1 MLEVAATGPRARDSW
16 RRLRFVVD
24 QARAWSEA
32 SSGGLRSYLAW
43 ATRQGLEVGRVA
55 EAVLPE
61 SDANAVRVMTVHAA
75 KGLEFPIVLL
85 SGMSSQP
92 GGRNGVRLLWTADG
106 YQVALSA
113 GVRTDEYATAVPVDE
128 QMDDYERRRML
139 YVAATRARDHLV
151 VSLHRGTRS
160 SNTSAQLLADAGA
173 AGHGALDLRPAPP
186 AARPVPAESAPPPP
200 PYAEFR
206 RVVDAARRASR
217 RVSAQ
222 SASGLEGTEPDVILA
237 DVDPGLVD
245 VEAGLA
251 KGPRGLDLP
260 PWTKGRYGSAVGR
273 AVHGV
278 LQSVDLATGAGL
290 DDAVRAQTVAEGV
303 TDQAALVMSLA
314 RAALGSALVAR
325 AAAREHWRETYVGT
339 VVDDGV
345 VLEGY
350 VDLIFR
356 DDNGALVIVDYK
368 TDAVPSGAI
377 PSRVAYYRPQLDA
390 YRRALEAATGAVVRT
405 QLLFLTPTTAV
416 AVPVAL

>member
-1 MLEVAATGPRARDSW
+1 
-16 RRLRFVVD
+16 
-24 QARAWSEA
+24 
-32 SSGGLRSYLAW
+32 
-43 ATRQGLEVGRVA
+43 
-55 EAVLPE
+55 
-61 SDANAVRVMTVHAA
+61 MTVHAA

-128 QMDDYERRRML
+128 QMDDYERRRLL

-160 SNTSAQLLADAGA
+160 SSTSAQLLADAGA
-173 AGHGALDLRPAPP
+173 AGHGAVDLRPA
-186 AARPVPAESAPPPP
+186 P

-206 RVVDAARRASR
+206 RVVDAGRRASR